1 MTPRVNLLPPE
12 FHQRV
17 VERRYAFRSAG
28 GLVVLLLVLLLVTV
42 MQGRQIGAAEARR
55 DTAQAELAQLQ
66 EEQAELRPFDELA
79 GSLESRNEVI
89 SFAMAREISWAT
101 TLTDL
106 AATLPEDASLTSVSA
121 TMDVPPVPG
130 GESQEQPAAGA
141 AADQDVVATLSLDG
155 YSVTGLAPGVA
166 SVLEEVETGPRF
178 ATPVLAS
185 ADAGERGVTEVTNF
199 QGTVPLAAG
208 AYTNRYGEPG
218 DGTAEAESGDGAAEA
233 ESGDDAAEDAAGEDG
248 G

>member
-17 VERRYAFRSAG
+17 VERRYAFRSAA

-55 DTAQAELAQLQ
+55 DAAQAELAQLQ
-66 EEQAELRPFDELA
+66 EERADLRAFDQLA
-79 GSLESRNEVI
+79 GRLESRNEII

-101 TLTDL
+101 ALTDL

-121 TMDVPPVPG
+121 TMDVPPVPA
-130 GESQEQPAAGA
+130 GESQEQPEGGA
-141 AADQDVVATLSLDG
+141 APEQDVVATLSLDG
-155 YSVTGLAPGVA
+155 YSVTGVAPGVA

-178 ATPVLAS
+178 ATPALDS
-185 ADAGERGVTEVTNF
+185 AAVQERGVTAVTEF
-199 QGTVPLAAG
+199 EGSVPLAAD
-208 AYTNRYGEPG
+208 AYTDRYRDPG
-218 DGTAEAESGDGAAEA
+218 DGGAEAESGEG
-233 ESGDDAAEDAAGEDG
+233 AAGEDG